1 MEILLNAYVWIST
14 VQQQGGD
21 HILPPLDHPQDLVQ
35 VTILNLKQIIP
46 IQPGHGHVLSN
57 STKNQFCQ
65 AQAKPQAQLGLSWL

>member
-14 VQQQGGD
+14 EQQQGGD
-21 HILPPLDHPQDLVQ
+21 HILPPLDPPQDPPQDLVQ

-57 STKNQFCQ
+57 STKINF
-65 AQAKPQAQLGLSWL
+65 AKLRLSPKLSWA